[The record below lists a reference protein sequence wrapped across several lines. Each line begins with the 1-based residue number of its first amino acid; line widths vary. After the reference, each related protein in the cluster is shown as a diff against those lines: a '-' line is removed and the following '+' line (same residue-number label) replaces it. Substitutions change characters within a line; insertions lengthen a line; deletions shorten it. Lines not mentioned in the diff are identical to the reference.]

1 MYWSR
6 AHRHVR
12 IRFEGGSDH
21 FFFRFLITGAR
32 RVKLSVAEDR
42 DVGQKRPEYA
52 AIENVHEL
60 LQLHLE
66 QGDDAPPI
74 LVRAKPGTGK
84 TWTSRQLVR
93 SLAVDPRQRALPCD
107 ERLVPLLIFV
117 QKLSHELRG
126 ESQKSGVQTS
136 TIFASTGL
144 IEQHIRTKFADWPE
158 TLAMLLHLLLRR
170 QLLIVIDGVDEA
182 ADLSRSI
189 EEFVLKQLV
198 AEGHR
203 VVVTSRYEGVRV
215 DLYED
220 FCIMDLKPL
229 SDEQQRS
236 VIHTQL
242 GDNEYFDHLLSF
254 SKIRSEHD
262 RIYREDAFPSAE
274 DREFLETSCA
284 PDRFRLDD
292 GAFDPEMVQK
302 SLELADLQ
310 RSAGEPRS
318 TILRE
323 HCSVLTPS
331 ALQRVDV
338 SATTCFDA
346 AQPTVDATAG
356 LPVDIAAT
364 MCFCAPQPV
373 DATADLPEKSQKLV
387 SDLSKLANKRNT
399 DAAEL
404 WPVIVSS
411 TDELL
416 LAAETLRPVFEI
428 GMRALLAEAGL
439 TDEALIVGPL
449 KDPVRI
455 YEKALDDYSGRFG
468 ASILPEACVVDV
480 LRTRLVCRSGSAYSA
495 TQRTLEDGLVFDV
508 GDGTTAR
515 LELVRSK
522 NKYRST
528 DPTHFR

>member
-1 MYWSR
+1 M
-6 AHRHVR
+6 
-12 IRFEGGSDH
+12 
-21 FFFRFLITGAR
+21 
-32 RVKLSVAEDR
+32 
-42 DVGQKRPEYA
+42 
-52 AIENVHEL
+52 
-60 LQLHLE
+60 LE
-66 QGDDAPPI
+66 
-74 LVRAKPGTGK
+74 
-84 TWTSRQLVR
+84 
-93 SLAVDPRQRALPCD
+93 
-107 ERLVPLLIFV
+107 
-117 QKLSHELRG
+117 
-126 ESQKSGVQTS
+126 S
-136 TIFASTGL
+136 TCPQNSTGYQN
-144 IEQHIRTKFADWPE
+144 IHTIAASAWREGCATED
-158 TLAMLLHLLLRR
+158 LAGD
-170 QLLIVIDGVDEA
+170 VKDGGVPA
-182 ADLSRSI
+182 S
-189 EEFVLKQLV
+189 
-198 AEGHR
+198 R
-203 VVVTSRYEGVRV
+203 VVMLPTAAW
-215 DLYED
+215 
-220 FCIMDLKPL
+220 KAA
-229 SDEQQRS
+229 
-236 VIHTQL
+236 T
-242 GDNEYFDHLLSF
+242 
-254 SKIRSEHD
+254 
-262 RIYREDAFPSAE
+262 
-274 DREFLETSCA
+274 
-284 PDRFRLDD
+284 
-292 GAFDPEMVQK
+292 
-302 SLELADLQ
+302 DLQ

-338 SATTCFDA
+338 SATTCFDT

-373 DATADLPEKSQKLV
+373 DTTADLPEKSQKLV

-468 ASILPEACVVDV
+468 ASILPVACVVDV
-480 LRTRLVCRSGSAYSA
+480 LRTRLVCRSGSGYIV
-495 TQRTLEDGLVFDV
+495 TQQTLEDGLVFDV

-515 LELVRSK
+515 LELIRSK
-522 NKYRST
+522 NKYRLT